1 MSTIVSTGPAVPPS
15 KIRLARA
22 LVEDAQRRRE
32 REDKRIEQIAR
43 LPLPEDD

>member
-1 MSTIVSTGPAVPPS
+1 MWWSAALSFVG
-15 KIRLARA
+15 A
-22 LVEDAQRRRE
+22 LVGAAQRRRE